1 MTDFEQK
8 VLEDLSQL
16 KSQMRALLGNGHPGK
31 IKELEDRVASHEAFV
46 NRVSRIGALS
56 AVIVTLVHVGIDYLR
71 ISHR

>member
-46 NRVSRIGALS
+46 NRVSGIGALF
-56 AVIVTLVHVGIDYLR
+56 VTLVHVGIDYLR